1 MALAHSILFHQIQIA
16 IFHYILNWTPVFC
29 ICGMYF
35 AAYTLFI
42 EGALQ
47 TKVIQAFEIRNATS
61 NRMIIN
67 PVYELLMD
75 DATVLT

>member
-1 MALAHSILFHQIQIA
+1 MVLSNSILFQQIQIA
-16 IFHYILNWTPVFC
+16 IFQNISNWSPVSC

-35 AAYTLFI
+35 AAYILFI

-47 TKVIQAFEIRNATS
+47 TNVIQAFEIRNATS

-67 PVYELLMD
+67 PV
-75 DATVLT
+75 